1 METWREI
8 RQEVLERDNRQ
19 CQVCGKEHSAQV
31 HHIIPRSQGGTNE
44 LSNLIVLCGRC
55 HMLISP
61 VPPWLIT
68 KLWQIPEA
76 EIPAA
81 AEAVQARIDEVMRK
95 EGRSEGGKE

>member
-1 METWREI
+1 MKNWREI
-8 RQEVLERDNRQ
+8 RQEVLARDHRQ

-31 HHIIPRSQGGTNE
+31 HHIIPRSQGGSNE

-61 VPPWLIT
+61 VPSWLIT

-76 EIPAA
+76 EIPTAA
-81 AEAVQARIDEVMRK
+81 DAVQTRIDEVMAKRT
-95 EGRSEGGKE
+95 R